1 MISEEF
7 TTSRFLPLRLVLES
21 YPFLSDK
28 YASYWYMILCYFCL
42 FVLNNIYCISVIF
55 NIHSQALSVFVC
67 VFLCVC
73 MRVLLRVKLS
83 YLLLCPL
90 LRNVFGLD
98 FLLFRPKTLIQIGN
112 INIDVIKNQKFFVLR
127 CKLSTYFNAT

>member
-1 MISEEF
+1 M
-7 TTSRFLPLRLVLES
+7 
-21 YPFLSDK
+21 
-28 YASYWYMILCYFCL
+28 
-42 FVLNNIYCISVIF
+42 
-55 NIHSQALSVFVC
+55 FVC